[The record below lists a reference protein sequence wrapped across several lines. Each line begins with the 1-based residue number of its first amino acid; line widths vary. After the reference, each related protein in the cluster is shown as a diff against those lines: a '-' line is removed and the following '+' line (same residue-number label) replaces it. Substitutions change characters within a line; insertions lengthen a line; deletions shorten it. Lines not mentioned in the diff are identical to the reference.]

1 MRKKLCRSIA
11 VVAAAAMAVT
21 AVPLPA
27 QAAKA
32 AKVKLSVS
40 NCVLSLGDKIDLD
53 IVGAKEA
60 GGKYTTANKKVAS
73 VTKKGVV
80 TAKKTGNTKIT
91 WKRGTKKYTC
101 KVKVVKAPVLSK
113 SKVTLE
119 EGKSIKVSVKNYGN
133 KKLSVKWSSSD

>member
-11 VVAAAAMAVT
+11 VAAAAAMAVT

-80 TAKKTGNTKIT
+80 TAKKQGILKL
-91 WKRGTKKYTC
+91 
-101 KVKVVKAPVLSK
+101 P
-113 SKVTLE
+113 
-119 EGKSIKVSVKNYGN
+119 GKEVQKNIPAR
-133 KKLSVKWSSSD
+133 